1 MKTADPELMRAINRF
16 HVLDTIRR
24 HGPISRTE
32 ISANTELS
40 NTTVSAITA
49 SLIDDGLITPK
60 QLGTIRN
67 PARGRPRVMLEL
79 NADAA
84 RVVGVKIGSRG
95 IIHVVTNFQGDVVG
109 ELSLPIRVD
118 RQAADV
124 VADLI
129 EDGVRRCVAD
139 AGLTLG
145 AIKSMCIALP
155 GVVEHASGVVR
166 HSPVLKDRN
175 VKLGGLVASRLG
187 LPTLVESD
195 ANAAAV
201 AAHWFRGCR
210 ELDDF
215 LVVTMERSLGLGVM
229 HSGQLFRGARG
240 ISFSLGELVVGS
252 FASECIELAR
262 LSEYANEAAMVRI
275 VERDP
280 EVRDTIRVG
289 GGMALVLEQLE
300 AGNGDLATAARK
312 AGEALG
318 ITIANLITLF
328 SPPRV
333 VLIGSTLVLG
343 EHVLADLRQAFASA
357 LPPWLA
363 EISELEVDDLDDSA
377 WARGAAGAALR
388 ELYES
393 PWGTTG
399 PAMPAGILERRRDI

>member
-32 ISANTELS
+32 ISAHTELS

-49 SLIDDGLITPK
+49 SLIDDGLIGA
-60 QLGTIRN
+60 QRLGTIRN

-79 NADAA
+79 NADAT

-139 AGLTLG
+139 AGLTLA
-145 AIKSMCIALP
+145 AIKSMCVALP
-155 GVVEHASGVVR
+155 GVVEHASGRVR
-166 HSPVLKDRN
+166 RSPVLKDQN
-175 VKLGGLVASRLG
+175 VNLGEAVASRLG
-187 LPTLVESD
+187 LPILVESD

-201 AAHWFRGCR
+201 AAHWFRSCR

-215 LVVTMERSLGLGVM
+215 LVVTVERSLGLGVM
-229 HSGQLFRGARG
+229 HGGQLFRGARG
-240 ISFSLGELVVGS
+240 ISFSLGELAIGS
-252 FASECIELAR
+252 FESACVELGR
-262 LSEYANEAAMVRI
+262 LSNYADEAAMVEVI
-275 VERDP
+275 EHQPDSRDA
-280 EVRDTIRVG
+280 IRVG
-289 GGMALVLEQLE
+289 GGMALVLEQLK
-300 AGNGDLATAARK
+300 AGNDDAARAARR

-318 ITIANLITLF
+318 ITIANLVMLF

-343 EHVLADLRQAFASA
+343 DHLLADLRKALTAA
-357 LPPWLA
+357 LPPWLSD
-363 EISELEVDDLDDSA
+363 ISELEVDNFDDSA

-399 PAMPAGILERRRDI
+399 PAKPAKFERHRDR